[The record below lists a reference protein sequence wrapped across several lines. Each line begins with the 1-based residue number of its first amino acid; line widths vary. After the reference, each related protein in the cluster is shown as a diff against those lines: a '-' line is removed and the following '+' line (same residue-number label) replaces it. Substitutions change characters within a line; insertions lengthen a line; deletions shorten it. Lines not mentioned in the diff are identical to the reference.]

1 MLLPQLVGLL
11 HGVVVR
17 VAALALHPILSQLAL
32 MRFQVGGLSSVPP
45 RCFSSLF
52 PSILYS
58 ASVFFLSLF
67 LFILYSSNV
76 WVTTG

>member
-32 MRFQVGGLSSVPP
+32 PGGWAQFCSTSV
-45 RCFSSLF
+45 LF
-52 PSILYS
+52 FPLPVYIVFRLR
-58 ASVFFLSLF
+58 VFFLSLF